1 MKDKIKTIHLDYDET
16 LASSIYADH
25 EKHADQLIDMYGEH
39 WRGEK
44 FYVNPSAWDMGNNT
58 IEWYVTFKRSWTD
71 DLIKFCRELAGH
83 DNVYIL
89 TASVGDY
96 IRWCNKKLEL
106 GFDPNSN
113 IFSREDILAIKTNP
127 KFVDTHNILVD
138 NLPYC
143 EHSREEYSKCAF
155 LNNLPREQFVMV
167 NGFEVW
173 REKTGYQADYF
184 EDLKTRIL
192 KALEIN

>member
-1 MKDKIKTIHLDYDET
+1 MKKTIHLDFDET
-16 LASSIYADH
+16 LAHSIYADH

-39 WRGEK
+39 WRCEK
-44 FYVNPSAWDMGNNT
+44 FYVNPKGWDVHGE
-58 IEWYVTFKRSWTD
+58 IEWYVTCKRSWTD
-71 DLIKFCRELAGH
+71 DLIKFSRELVGH

-113 IFSREDILAIKTNP
+113 IFSREDILSIEVNP
-127 KFVDTHNILVD
+127 KFVNTHNILVD

-143 EHSREEYSKCAF
+143 EHSREQYGKAAF
-155 LNNLPREQFVMV
+155 LNNLPKEQFVRV
-167 NGFEVW
+167 NEFEVW
-173 REKTGYQADYF
+173 KEKMGYQKDDF
-184 EDLKTRIL
+184 EKLKIQML
-192 KALEIN
+192 NALGIN

>member
-1 MKDKIKTIHLDYDET
+1 MLDYDECM
-16 LASSIYADH
+16 AHSIFADN

-44 FYVNPSAWDMGNNT
+44 FYVTPSAWDMSNNK
-58 IEWYVTFKRSWTD
+58 IEWYATFKRSWTD
-71 DLIKFCRELAGH
+71 DLIKFSRELVGH

-96 IRWCNKKLEL
+96 IRWCNVKLEL

-113 IFSREDILAIKTNP
+113 IFSREDIQSIKTNP

-138 NLPYC
+138 NLPYF
-143 EHSREEYSKCAF
+143 EHCKGGYTKCQF
-155 LNNLPREQFVMV
+155 LNNLPKEHFIQVDE
-167 NGFEVW
+167 FEVW
-173 REKTGYQADYF
+173 TEKIGYQIDYF
-184 EDLKTRIL
+184 EDLKRRMI
-192 KALEIN
+192 KALGID